1 LRSRLPSSRQ
11 YPTLR
16 GMHMLYMACR
26 PRTAPRTS
34 VQLELAAT
42 MEADFKRDAR
52 AAQSNS

>member
-1 LRSRLPSSRQ
+1 
-11 YPTLR
+11 
-16 GMHMLYMACR
+16 MHTLYMACM

-34 VQLELAAT
+34 VMLELAAT

>member
-1 LRSRLPSSRQ
+1 MASFNRQ
-11 YPTLR
+11 QGSFR
-16 GMHMLYMACR
+16 NSLYM